1 MTEERAGSVLSS
13 EITIRECRP
22 CCVMGNAIRP
32 ANDLVSLPAVLRSR
46 RPGACANVFC
56 AELGAYGLPA
66 YGLPGACCWPLLSN
80 NGGFGEAFS
89 EAQNWRQEVGQVNSS
104 EEACEQSSDTAEWV
118 ERSDLTERKLG

>member
-1 MTEERAGSVLSS
+1 
-13 EITIRECRP
+13 
-22 CCVMGNAIRP
+22 MGNATRP
-32 ANDLVSLPAVLRSR
+32 TSDMVSLLAVLRSR

-56 AELGAYGLPA
+56 AELGRS
-66 YGLPGACCWPLLSN
+66 CCWPLLSN